1 MLNDPNAYDIWT
13 LWRATD
19 RRFLPSQIMAEPEAL
34 LSDMITLDSVY
45 EAIKEAAKDD
55 GKND

>member
-1 MLNDPNAYDIWT
+1 
-13 LWRATD
+13 
-19 RRFLPSQIMAEPEAL
+19 MAEPEAL

>member
-1 MLNDPNAYDIWT
+1 
-13 LWRATD
+13 
-19 RRFLPSQIMAEPEAL
+19 MAEPEAL

-55 GKND
+55 GKNDWYSSTAELKTRRR